1 VVQKSLIDTVATTA
15 IVIGAKGIE
24 PINLR
29 NENQSLKKRREKMS
43 LFEKIVRTIIV
54 AVCMLFGLML
64 VGLVIAL
71 IKALLIALPAIFTVA
86 AVIGFILV
94 PVGMIAWNYVEEQN
108 E

>member
-1 VVQKSLIDTVATTA
+1 
-15 IVIGAKGIE
+15 
-24 PINLR
+24 
-29 NENQSLKKRREKMS
+29 MS

-54 AVCMLFGLML
+54 AVCMLFGLTL
-64 VGLVIAL
+64 IGLVIAL

-94 PVGMIAWNYVEEQN
+94 PVGIIAWNYVEEQN

>member
-1 VVQKSLIDTVATTA
+1 
-15 IVIGAKGIE
+15 
-24 PINLR
+24 
-29 NENQSLKKRREKMS
+29 MS

-54 AVCMLFGLML
+54 AVCMLFGLTL
-64 VGLVIAL
+64 IGLVIAL

>member
-1 VVQKSLIDTVATTA
+1 
-15 IVIGAKGIE
+15 
-24 PINLR
+24 
-29 NENQSLKKRREKMS
+29 MS

-54 AVCMLFGLML
+54 TVCILFGLTL
-64 VGLVIAL
+64 IGLVIAL

-94 PVGMIAWNYVEEQN
+94 PVGILAWNYVEEQN

>member
-1 VVQKSLIDTVATTA
+1 
-15 IVIGAKGIE
+15 
-24 PINLR
+24 
-29 NENQSLKKRREKMS
+29 MS

-54 AVCMLFGLML
+54 AVCMLFGLTL
-64 VGLVIAL
+64 IGLVIAL

-86 AVIGFILV
+86 AVIGFILI

>member
-1 VVQKSLIDTVATTA
+1 
-15 IVIGAKGIE
+15 
-24 PINLR
+24 
-29 NENQSLKKRREKMS
+29 MS

-54 AVCMLFGLML
+54 AVCMLFGLTL
-64 VGLVIAL
+64 IGLVIAL
-71 IKALLIALPAIFTVA
+71 IKALLVALPAIFTVA

>member
-1 VVQKSLIDTVATTA
+1 VVQKSLIDIVATTA
-15 IVIGAKGIE
+15 IVIGVRETE
-24 PINLR
+24 PTNLR

-54 AVCMLFGLML
+54 AVCMLFGLTL
-64 VGLVIAL
+64 IGLVIAL

>member
-1 VVQKSLIDTVATTA
+1 
-15 IVIGAKGIE
+15 
-24 PINLR
+24 
-29 NENQSLKKRREKMS
+29 MS

-54 AVCMLFGLML
+54 AVCMLFGLTL
-64 VGLVIAL
+64 IGLVIAL

-94 PVGMIAWNYVEEQN
+94 PVGMIAWNYVGEQD